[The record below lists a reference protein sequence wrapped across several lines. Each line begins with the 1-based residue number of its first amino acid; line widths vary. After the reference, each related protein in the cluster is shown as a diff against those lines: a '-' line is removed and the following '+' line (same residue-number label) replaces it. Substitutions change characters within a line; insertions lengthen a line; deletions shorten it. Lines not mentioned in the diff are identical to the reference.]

1 MSEYEDNDIVEQIF
15 NDENINIENITE
27 STEQPL
33 NKGLTEKLSESVRE
47 INDCKCDILNGLHK
61 LYESIKYNESVAN
74 LLKSVE
80 ILTEEFQNFA
90 CDCLDEL
97 QEINSK
103 YGDIPHKI
111 VTN

>member
-15 NDENINIENITE
+15 NDENINIKSTTA

-33 NKGLTEKLSESVRE
+33 NEGLTEKLSESVRA
-47 INDCKCDILNGLHK
+47 INDCKCDILDGLHK
-61 LYESIKYNESVAN
+61 LYENIKYNESVNN

-97 QEINSK
+97 QEINTK
-103 YGDIPHKI
+103 YGDIPQKI
-111 VTN
+111 VIN